1 MRGYQKCFV
10 GFRKM
15 KKRTP
20 VKFVKDI
27 EHLENEKDF
36 SKFGGIVRDEKGR
49 EMFVT
54 PDKHECLADYND

>member
-1 MRGYQKCFV
+1 M
-10 GFRKM
+10 GFRRM

-27 EHLENEKDF
+27 KHLENEKDF

-49 EMFVT
+49 EIFVT